1 MGRFH
6 HAVAKSVA
14 MKIISTFL
22 AAILLSGC
30 SARLAPI
37 KTVAYVDINRFMGDW
52 YVIASI
58 PTIIEKGAHNAV
70 ESYRLE
76 PDGTVA
82 TTFTFRQDSFEGPIK
97 TYGPRGFI
105 LDKTSN
111 AVWGMQFLW
120 PIKAE
125 YLIVY
130 LDEGY
135 TRTIISRNKRDYV
148 WIMARTPAIPDEDYR
163 KLVEEVSLQGYNIDK
178 LRKVPQR
185 WPHTGG

>member
-14 MKIISTFL
+14 MKIISAFL